1 MERIYLPRD
10 RQFTTD
16 QQRCLKSRFTFQLDN
31 LINKEGEKVETLKSN
46 KHLKQRDFPPA
57 RFQYYF
63 SLLFHS
69 HFPSK
74 LHLGIVR
81 SFPNIYIIFTNLN

>member
-31 LINKEGEKVETLKSN
+31 LINKEGETSEEKDKLQHFNFPHSSTARGQYCQ
-46 KHLKQRDFPPA
+46 HLDLIIV
-57 RFQYYF
+57 
-63 SLLFHS
+63 LL
-69 HFPSK
+69 
-74 LHLGIVR
+74 
-81 SFPNIYIIFTNLN
+81 TQ